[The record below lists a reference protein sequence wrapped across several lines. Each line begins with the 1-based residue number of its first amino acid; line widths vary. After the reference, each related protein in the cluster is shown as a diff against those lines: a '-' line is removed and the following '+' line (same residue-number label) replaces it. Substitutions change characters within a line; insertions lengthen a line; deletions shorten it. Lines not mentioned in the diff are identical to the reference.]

1 MSTLVIKGKQALS
14 GSISVKGSKNAA
26 LPLLACSLLTKKKV
40 TIKNVPQI
48 ADVHNLVEILQN
60 IGVKIIAK
68 GDSVQLEAQEIDIE
82 GIANDKVGLLRGSVL
97 LMGPLLGRLKYVR
110 LPHPGGDII
119 GARPIDTHLDAFR
132 QLGASIIEKG
142 DEVIVDGSNIK
153 AGKVVMREFSVTAT
167 ENILMLAAI
176 TPGLTTINIAA
187 AEPHV
192 AALAQ
197 ILRKMGA
204 KISGEGTHT
213 IKIEGRSELKG
224 AFFTNIPDMLEAG
237 FFILT
242 AAATKSE
249 VVVKCVP
256 INDLL
261 LFFKKLDEIGI
272 NYKIDNSQ
280 QSVSVSP
287 SKLRGVSL
295 QTMPHPGLATDL
307 QAPFSVV
314 ATQATGSTLI
324 HDPMYEDR
332 FKHISEL
339 KKMGA
344 KAVVCDPHR
353 VIVEGPTPLRG
364 REMASLDIRSGATMI
379 LAGLIASGETIIHDA
394 EIINRGY
401 EKLAER
407 LKEIGANIVS
417 HHPKIT

>member
-26 LPLLACSLLTKKKV
+26 LPLLACSLLTEKVV

-48 ADVHNLVEILQN
+48 ADVHNMVKILKSLE
-60 IGVKIIAK
+60 VKIISR
-68 GDSVQLEAQEIDIE
+68 GDSVQLEASGINIE
-82 GIANDKVGLLRGSVL
+82 GIRNDKVGLLRGSVL
-97 LMGPLLGRLKYVR
+97 LMGPLLGRLKYMR

-132 QLGASIIEKG
+132 QLGASVVEKS
-142 DEVIVDGSNIK
+142 DEVIVDGSKIK

-176 TPGLTTINIAA
+176 TPGVTTIDIAA
-187 AEPHV
+187 TEPHV
-192 AALAQ
+192 VALAQ
-197 ILRKMGA
+197 VLRKMGA

-213 IKIEGRSELKG
+213 IEIEGKSKLKG
-224 AFFTNIPDMLEAG
+224 ASFTNIPDMLEAG

-242 AAATKSE
+242 AAATRSK
-249 VVVKCVP
+249 VVVERVP

-272 NYKIDNSQ
+272 NYKINSKK

-295 QTMPHPGLATDL
+295 QAMPHPGLATDL

-332 FKHISEL
+332 FKHINEL

-353 VIVEGPTPLRG
+353 VIVEGPTPLQG

-379 LAGLIASGETIIHDA
+379 LAGLVASGETIIHDA

-401 EKLAER
+401 ERLAER
-407 LKEIGANIVS
+407 LKEIGAKIS
-417 HHPKIT
+417 HHPK